1 MYSASL
7 KWRVA
12 KEYKT
17 STALFYNCAIVN
29 LLFSLTEQNLGSA
42 LFDDQIAFKIA
53 EELEDWKERQ
63 QKLFKAKVTFPGIM
77 DLIYWFWSYLM
88 VLFNWRA
95 YIFDACKKGFNLKWL
110 IKMHL
115 H

>member
-1 MYSASL
+1 
-7 KWRVA
+7 
-12 KEYKT
+12 
-17 STALFYNCAIVN
+17 VN

-77 DLIYWFWSYLM
+77 DLIY
-88 VLFNWRA
+88 
-95 YIFDACKKGFNLKWL
+95 
-110 IKMHL
+110 
-115 H
+115 